1 MLTTSTSGLLRKP
14 GTHFLLFLDSAEG
27 SEGTLRHSRQSV
39 HLRLGTSDIIRID
52 NQIRVTN
59 LGGRLAVLLYICFY
73 PAATPRSDTNH
84 FREIRGQ
91 IPPSS

>member
-1 MLTTSTSGLLRKP
+1 MLTSSTSGLLRKP
-14 GTHFLLFLDSAEG
+14 GTLFYSVMCLDSAVG

-59 LGGRLAVLLYICFY
+59 LGGRLAVLLYICFK

-84 FREIRGQ
+84 FHEIRG
-91 IPPSS
+91 